1 MVFSRM
7 EPEFL
12 KTDKIGR
19 FDVEC
24 DWNSKISQNFRK
36 LGFLLEKM
44 GFPKKTLKFLK
55 MARCIKFARE
65 CNCKSKISQNFQTFG
80 CYKTI
85 TRVLH

>member
-7 EPEFL
+7 KPEFL
-12 KTDKIGR
+12 KTDKISR
-19 FDVEC
+19 FDVEG
-24 DWNSKISQNFRK
+24 DWNRKLSQNFRK

-55 MARCIKFARE
+55 MARGIKFARE

-85 TRVLH
+85 TRVLQ